1 MNPRSDDILARLRG
15 AVHCEVDT
23 GARMLGEAQPDQRV
37 SGTHE
42 WYATVSMDPIF
53 RCETCGI
60 AYTVREGYS
69 LKNEPRTQTRCAHH
83 PFDCFYLNAAGKWKC
98 PADGCANNCIEC
110 GRLQAEFERLRWE
123 HQLTRA
129 RLNAADLSD
138 PGL

>member
-1 MNPRSDDILARLRG
+1 
-15 AVHCEVDT
+15 
-23 GARMLGEAQPDQRV
+23 
-37 SGTHE
+37 
-42 WYATVSMDPIF
+42 MDPIF

-138 PGL
+138 PGLEGLRTAVEQAEVQKQKAQQAKKLHQATCVEKV